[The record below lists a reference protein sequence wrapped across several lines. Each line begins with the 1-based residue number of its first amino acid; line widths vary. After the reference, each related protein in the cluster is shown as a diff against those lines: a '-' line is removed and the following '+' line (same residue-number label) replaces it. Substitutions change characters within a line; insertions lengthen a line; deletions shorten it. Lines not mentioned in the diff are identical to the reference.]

1 MCLILIRLCH
11 VSLTTQCPVGPRA
24 VMASRQ
30 CDSVINNDT
39 DRENMMT
46 IVSCCAVRNDDNED
60 NNSNVGYGGDCIL
73 ARK

>member
-1 MCLILIRLCH
+1 
-11 VSLTTQCPVGPRA
+11 
-24 VMASRQ
+24 MASRQ